1 MAIFA
6 RIQLDNG
13 KISFARQ
20 EGDTFFLLRAAP
32 WVDATETGE
41 STPRSGAR
49 LLAPVTP
56 SKVVCVGRNYRAH
69 AAELGNEV
77 PVEPMLFFKPPS
89 SVIGPE
95 DVIVLP
101 RQARRV
107 EHEAELG
114 VVIGSRCRNVSEADA
129 LAAVFGY
136 TCVNDVSARDL
147 QKKDGQWARAKGSD
161 TFCPIGPVIVAGL
174 DPSALA
180 VRCRVRG
187 ALRQEGSTRDMVF
200 SVARILSYISEV
212 MTLEPGDVVSTGT
225 PEGTSELT
233 DGATVEVDIEG
244 IGVLKN
250 LVRDGE
256 GRAV

>member
-13 KISFARQ
+13 KISYARQ
-20 EGDTFFLLRAAP
+20 EGDTFVLLRGAP
-32 WVDATETGE
+32 WVDATESGE
-41 STPRSGAR
+41 STPRASAR

-56 SKVVCVGRNYRAH
+56 SKIVCIGRNYRAH

-77 PVEPMLFFKPPS
+77 PVEPMLFLKPPS
-89 SVIGPE
+89 SVIGPD

-101 RQARRV
+101 RQSKRV

-129 LAAVFGY
+129 LRAVFGY

-161 TFCPIGPVIVAGL
+161 TFCPVGPVVVAGL

-187 ALRQEGSTRDMVF
+187 EPRQDGNTRDMVH

-225 PEGTSELT
+225 PEGTSALT
-233 DGATVEVDIEG
+233 DGSTVEVDIEG
-244 IGVLKN
+244 IGVLRN